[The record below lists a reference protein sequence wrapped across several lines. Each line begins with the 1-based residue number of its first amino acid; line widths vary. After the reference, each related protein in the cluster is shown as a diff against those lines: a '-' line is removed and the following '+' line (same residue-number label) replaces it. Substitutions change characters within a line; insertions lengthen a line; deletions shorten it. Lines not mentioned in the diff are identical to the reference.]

1 MAIFG
6 QFTKRAQQVLMTAQ
20 ECATRE
26 GQPYV
31 GTLHFLYGLLDV
43 GEAPESV
50 TRHIQKEDVKQVL
63 DQIDDEVSLH
73 PGHGPVQMTP
83 RARRVLDG
91 SIIESRRLGQLYVGT
106 EHMWLGILANPNCK
120 AAELLAHRGVDAS
133 EAREELLARIRQR
146 KAETPTPP
154 FAAMG
159 DGNGDNRQQ
168 VPQMPPPRRKD
179 DQSALAQYGRDLTRC
194 DISLQYAADK
204 AAYETAA
211 AQVERNKRLLG
222 RQAISLQEYEI
233 SVANYQKAKSAYE
246 LSTNNMR
253 DTKLLAPFDGSIE
266 KRLVENYQRV
276 NSGEGI
282 VQLVN
287 THNLR
292 IKFTIPDAYLY
303 LLRAKEPR
311 FLVEFDTFKGHV
323 FQAKLEEYL
332 DISTDG
338 TGIPVSITIDDPSF
352 DRDLYAVKPGFTCSI
367 RFTADVGPLVQ
378 DSWTIVPLS
387 AVFGE
392 SEGNKMYVWV
402 VEDNKVHKREVT
414 VNAPTGEAQAL
425 ISEGLK
431 PGEKIVIA
439 GVYQLVEGESITTVD
454 R

>member
-1 MAIFG
+1 MVYEKEFWIRPGGCNLAGWLRTEKRNDNDNCTSRKDYDCRVKIDYQKRFLGNRGSGGICEAGFPG
-6 QFTKRAQQVLMTAQ
+6 QRTNHPASCHRRT
-20 ECATRE
+20 
-26 GQPYV
+26 
-31 GTLHFLYGLLDV
+31 
-43 GEAPESV
+43 ESE
-50 TRHIQKEDVKQVL
+50 K
-63 DQIDDEVSLH
+63 
-73 PGHGPVQMTP
+73 
-83 RARRVLDG
+83 
-91 SIIESRRLGQLYVGT
+91 GQL
-106 EHMWLGILANPNCK
+106 I
-120 AAELLAHRGVDAS
+120 AAID
-133 EAREELLARIRQR
+133 
-146 KAETPTPP
+146 
-154 FAAMG
+154 
-159 DGNGDNRQQ
+159 
-168 VPQMPPPRRKD
+168 PR
-179 DQSALAQYGRDLTRC
+179 
-194 DISLQYAADK
+194 DIALQYAATK
-204 AAYETAA
+204 SAYETAS
-211 AQVERNKRLLG
+211 AQVERNKRLLS
-222 RQAISLQEYEI
+222 RQAISVQEYEI
-233 SVANYQKAKSAYE
+233 SLANFQKAKSEYE
-246 LSTNNMR
+246 LSANNMR
-253 DTKLLAPFDGSIE
+253 DTKLTAPFDGSIE

-303 LLRAKEPR
+303 LLRAKDPR

>member
-1 MAIFG
+1 MKKKFGFVLAAAILLAGCG
-6 QFTKRAQQVLMTAQ
+6 QKKETTTTTARPVKTTIVESRSIIRKDFSGIVEAVEYVKLAFRVNGQ
-20 ECATRE
+20 IIQLPVIE
-26 GQPYV
+26 GQ
-31 GTLHFLYGLLDV
+31 
-43 GEAPESV
+43 
-50 TRHIQKEDVKQVL
+50 KVKK
-63 DQIDDEVSLH
+63 
-73 PGHGPVQMTP
+73 
-83 RARRVLDG
+83 
-91 SIIESRRLGQLYVGT
+91 GQL
-106 EHMWLGILANPNCK
+106 I
-120 AAELLAHRGVDAS
+120 AAID
-133 EAREELLARIRQR
+133 
-146 KAETPTPP
+146 
-154 FAAMG
+154 
-159 DGNGDNRQQ
+159 
-168 VPQMPPPRRKD
+168 PR
-179 DQSALAQYGRDLTRC
+179 
-194 DISLQYAADK
+194 DIALQYAATK
-204 AAYETAA
+204 SAYETAS
-211 AQVERNKRLLG
+211 AQVERNKRLLS
-222 RQAISLQEYEI
+222 RQAISVQEYEI
-233 SVANYQKAKSAYE
+233 SLANFQKAKSEYE
-246 LSTNNMR
+246 LSANNMR
-253 DTKLLAPFDGSIE
+253 DTKLTAPFDGSIE

-282 VQLVN
+282 
-287 THNLR
+287 
-292 IKFTIPDAYLY
+292 
-303 LLRAKEPR
+303 
-311 FLVEFDTFKGHV
+311 LVEFDTFKGHV